1 MKSLILTA
9 LYLAKDT
16 LNRWVS
22 RISSPL
28 ARVLVVFFLSLCALC
43 FMGSYVIT
51 AKALRDK
58 IRTQGGDLVQMMIFS
73 SPGGNATALPTEQE
87 LSDLLDVDSLAVRS
101 VGSAMVDQRNV
112 SIFTYDFQRSSQFVP
127 LLSPSAGPCLLC
139 PMDKPVFR
147 PGPKDVRL
155 AGDSTSRTLL
165 VRHLPPNHLLM
176 RLMPEGCILIPPEMA
191 ESLSSNRGGS
201 MQRIITRVRNLVG
214 AKSLTRIE
222 TYFEN
227 MLRLEG
233 AQGHVISA
241 SRMLKEMDVVL
252 SNQTQCRAAFCIGI
266 VSIVGILLTALA
278 GMEYRQN
285 EYIYTLMKSFGIHPA
300 MLIGAFLVENLL
312 LVGLSFAGAV
322 VAFMKSQEIIVSQF
336 FKMGH
341 YSLKLEEIMPEIQLI
356 AAMLLICIAVS
367 SIPIIAAAN
376 REIGRVLK

>member
-165 VRHLPPNHLLM
+165 VRHLPPDHLLM

-191 ESLSSNRGGS
+191 EGLSSNRGGS

>member
-16 LNRWVS
+16 LNRWMS

-28 ARVLVVFFLSLCALC
+28 ARVLVVYFLSLCALC
-43 FMGSYVIT
+43 FLGSYVIT

-73 SPGGNATALPTEQE
+73 APGGNVTALPTEQE
-87 LSDLLDVDSLAVRS
+87 LSDLLDVDSMAVRA
-101 VGSAMVDQRNV
+101 VGSAMVDQRSV

-139 PMDKPVFR
+139 PMDRPVFR
-147 PGPKDVRL
+147 PGPRDVRL
-155 AGDSTSRTLL
+155 TGDSTSRTLL
-165 VRHLPPNHLLM
+165 VRHLPPDHMLM
-176 RLMPEGCILIPPEMA
+176 RLAPDGCIIIPPEMA
-191 ESLSSNRGGS
+191 ESLTSNRGS
-201 MQRIITRVRNLVG
+201 TMQRIITRVRNLEG
-214 AKSLTRIE
+214 AHSLTRVE
-222 TYFEN
+222 TYFQN
-227 MLRLEG
+227 MMRMEG

-241 SRMLKEMDVVL
+241 SRMLREMDVVL
-252 SNQTQCRAAFCIGI
+252 SNQNQCRAAFCIGI
-266 VSIVGILLTALA
+266 VGIVGILLTALA

-300 MLIGAFLVENLL
+300 LLVGAFLVENLL
-312 LVGLSFAGAV
+312 LVGLSFAAAV
-322 VAFMKSQEIIVSQF
+322 VTFMQSQQIIVTQF
-336 FKMGH
+336 FKMSR
-341 YSLKLEEIMPEIQLI
+341 YSLKLDEIMPEIHLI

>member
-9 LYLAKDT
+9 LYLARDT

-28 ARVLVVFFLSLCALC
+28 ARVLVVYFLSLCALC
-43 FMGSYVIT
+43 FLGSYVIT

-58 IRTQGGDLVQMMIFS
+58 IRAQGGDLVHIMVFS
-73 SPGGNATALPTEQE
+73 APGGNAAALPTEQE

-101 VGSAMVDQRNV
+101 VGSATADQRSV
-112 SIFTYDFQRSSQFVP
+112 PVFTYDFQRSSQFVP

-139 PMDKPVFR
+139 PMDRPVFR
-147 PGPKDVRL
+147 PGPRDVRL
-155 AGDSTSRTLL
+155 TGDSTSRTLL
-165 VRHLPPNHLLM
+165 VRHLPPDHMLM
-176 RLMPEGCILIPPEMA
+176 RLAPDGCIIIPPEMA
-191 ESLSSNRGGS
+191 ERLTPNRGS
-201 MQRIITRVRNLVG
+201 TMQRIITRVRNLVG

>member
-165 VRHLPPNHLLM
+165 VRHLPPDHLLM

>member
-9 LYLAKDT
+9 LYLARDT

-73 SPGGNATALPTEQE
+73 TPGGNATALPTEQE

-165 VRHLPPNHLLM
+165 VRHLPPDHLLM